1 MIFLHPIGGFMLS
14 RTIVAVCLSSITLSF
29 AQMQPV
35 VSGAQGNGNIDWAKR
50 SVISTGIGA
59 PNPDL
64 PKAAQRPAALRA
76 AQQISLRNALE
87 TIKGIYL
94 NSTTTVNNFMVSNDQ
109 INSSVSGFVQGFQQQ
124 GNPKYM
130 SDGSVEVTMSIPLDG
145 IGGIGDILLGTSVG
159 STPSITSFEKTTG
172 SREIVFTGL
181 IIDCKGYTVKPAL
194 SPRVLDENDR
204 EVYGS
209 AYVSREWAVKNGVV
223 GYSKDV
229 QAAAKLADRIGSNPG
244 QIKAKKV
251 AGANGTDIIITNK
264 DADDIRSASKN
275 LKFLSEC
282 RVIFVID

>member
-1 MIFLHPIGGFMLS
+1 MLS

-50 SVISTGIGA
+50 TVISTGIGA

-64 PKAAQRPAALRA
+64 PQAAQRPAALRA

-229 QAAAKLADRIGSNPG
+229 QAAA
-244 QIKAKKV
+244 
-251 AGANGTDIIITNK
+251 
-264 DADDIRSASKN
+264 
-275 LKFLSEC
+275 
-282 RVIFVID
+282 

>member
-1 MIFLHPIGGFMLS
+1 MLS

-35 VSGAQGNGNIDWAKR
+35 VSSAQGNGNVDWAKR

-64 PKAAQRPAALRA
+64 PQAAQRPAALRA
-76 AQQISLRNALE
+76 AQQIALRNALE

-109 INSSVSGFVQGFQQQ
+109 INSSVNGFVQGFQQQ

-130 SDGSVEVTMSIPLDG
+130 SDGSVEVTMSIPIDG
-145 IGGIGDILLGTSVG
+145 IGGIGDILLGSSVG
-159 STPSITSFEKTTG
+159 STPAITAFEKTTTV
-172 SREIVFTGL
+172 SREIIFTGL

-209 AYVSREWAVKNGVV
+209 AYVSKEWAVKNGVV

-229 QAAAKLADRIGSNPG
+229 QAAAKLTDRIGSNPG